1 MSHQMQQPDNT
12 SVTKSAVAGGAALM
26 GIGIAT
32 GAAALYLLRTERG
45 RELSSD
51 IRKTVSDSVYQLQ
64 ERLSESISSV
74 RNTIAELVDRWN
86 TSSGSER
93 PESENLSKLRRV
105 I

>member
-1 MSHQMQQPDNT
+1 MSHQMQQPNNT

-51 IRKTVSDSVYQLQ
+51 IRKTVSDSVCQLQ
-64 ERLSESISSV
+64 EKLSESISSV
-74 RNTIAELVDRWN
+74 RNTITELTNRRN
-86 TSSGSER
+86 TGSER
-93 PESENLSKLRRV
+93 PESENLTKLRRV